1 MRLLIYEWITAGG
14 LVGSEGALPESLLR
28 EGLAMVQAVAADA
41 AGVEAIRQR
50 MLLRDLRLPHLSAA
64 GAEVV
69 EVASRAEHD
78 AALEGLASQADAVLV
93 IAPETD
99 SVLLRTVRRLESI
112 GAKLISPSAGFIEI
126 ASDKELTAS
135 ALAAAGVPTPQAVRV
150 EPDEALPKS
159 FEYPAV
165 LKPLDGAGSQDTYV
179 VAHAYD
185 RPPAYA
191 WPRRLESYAPG
202 IAASVAVIG
211 VAGGE
216 AVALPPCRQRLSSDG
231 RLSYLGGSTPLA
243 GGLAERATALALQA
257 IAALPPLV
265 GWAGVDLVLGDDPD
279 GSLDVVIEVNP
290 RLTTSYVGLRRV
302 VRGGLVAAMIAAARG
317 ERPELELDPRPL
329 AFDSDGAVYWERD

>member
-1 MRLLIYEWITAGG
+1 MRLLIYEWITGGG

-41 AGVEAIRQR
+41 AGVEAIRHR
-50 MLLRDLRLPHLSAA
+50 SLLRDLRLPHLAAA
-64 GAEVV
+64 GAEIV
-69 EVASRAEHD
+69 EIASRSEHD
-78 AALEGLASQADAVLV
+78 TALYELATQADGVLV

-99 SVLLRTVRRLESI
+99 GVLLQTVRRLESI
-112 GAKLISPSAGFIEI
+112 GAKLVSPGSEFTAIAG
-126 ASDKELTAS
+126 DKELTAN
-135 ALAAAGVPTPQAVRV
+135 ALSAAGVPTPQAVRI
-150 EPDEALPKS
+150 EPDTALPQA

-165 LKPLDGAGSQDTYV
+165 IKPLDGAGSQDTHV
-179 VAHAYD
+179 VAHAFD

-191 WPRRLESYAPG
+191 WPRRLERYVPG
-202 IAASVAVIG
+202 VAASVAVIG
-211 VAGGE
+211 IAGGD
-216 AVALPPCRQRLSSDG
+216 AIVLPPCRQRLSVDG

-243 GGLAERATALALQA
+243 GGLADRATSLALRA

-302 VRGGLVAAMIAAARG
+302 VRGGIVAAMIAAARG
-317 ERPELELDPRPL
+317 ERPRLEIDPRPL
-329 AFDSDGAVYWERD
+329 AFDSDGAVYWDG